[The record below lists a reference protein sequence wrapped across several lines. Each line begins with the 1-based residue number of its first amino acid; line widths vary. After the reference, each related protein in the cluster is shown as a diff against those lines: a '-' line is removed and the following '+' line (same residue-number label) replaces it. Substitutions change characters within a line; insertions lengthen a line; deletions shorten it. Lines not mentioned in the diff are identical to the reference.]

1 MSLWILTDW
10 QEAVVQIHGTVKCE
24 HVEEFRQRLLACVTQ
39 GYRRIVLHAE
49 QMVSA
54 ECEAMLDEVDHQLIW
69 LGGALIRTWEEP
81 ELA

>member
-1 MSLWILTDW
+1 MSLWIHTDW
-10 QEAVVQIHGTVKCE
+10 REAVVQIHGLVKPE
-24 HVEEFRQRLLACVTQ
+24 HVEEFRQRLLACVAQ

-49 QMVSA
+49 QTVSR
-54 ECEAMLDEVDHQLIW
+54 ECEKMLDEVDHQLIW

>member
-1 MSLWILTDW
+1 MSLWIHTDW

-49 QMVSA
+49 QTVSR
-54 ECEAMLDEVDHQLIW
+54 ECEKMLDEVDHQLIW

-81 ELA
+81 DFA